1 MGIRCGIVG
10 LPNVGKSTLF
20 NALTNSEVD
29 ASNYPFCT
37 IDPNIG
43 NVTVPD
49 ERLSGLADIVPT
61 EKIVPAFVEFVDIAG
76 LVAGASKG
84 EGLGNKFL
92 GNIRETDAIVH
103 VVRCFVNPD
112 IAHISNQI
120 DPVHDIEIINTE
132 LLLADIQTVERN
144 YIRAEKK
151 SKAAQQEDI
160 KKKEFLK
167 KLLQHL
173 NQFLPAR
180 YFILEDEKTDIWM
193 KELHLLSAKPM
204 LYVVNI
210 SEEDIHAGND
220 FSIQVEEYL
229 SQYQDLHLVT
239 ICGALESELSQIDG
253 EEKNEFLKELKLKEP
268 ALNKLVQSCY
278 SLLGLQTFFTA
289 SSKEIRSWPLKVD
302 SRAPQAAGVIHTDFE
317 RGFICAEVIAY
328 KDYVTLGGEQA
339 CKTAGKMRLE
349 GKNYILSEGDVIHFR
364 FNI

>member
-180 YFILEDEKTDIWM
+180 QFILDDEKTDIWM

-302 SRAPQAAGVIHTDFE
+302 SKAPQAAGVIHTDFE
-317 RGFICAEVIAY
+317 RGFICAEVMAY
-328 KDYVTLGGEQA
+328 KDYVTLRGEQA

-349 GKNYILSEGDVIHFR
+349 GKDYIPAEGDIIHFR

>member
-49 ERLSGLADIVPT
+49 ERLSVLADIVPT
-61 EKIVPAFVEFVDIAG
+61 DKIVPAFVEFVDIAG

-180 YFILEDEKTDIWM
+180 QFILDDEKTDIWM

-210 SEEDIHAGND
+210 NEEDIHAGND
-220 FSIQVEEYL
+220 FSIQVEDYL

-253 EEKNEFLKELKLKEP
+253 EEKNEFLKDLKLKEP

-302 SRAPQAAGVIHTDFE
+302 SKAPHAAGVIHTDFE
-317 RGFICAEVIAY
+317 RGFICAEVMAY
-328 KDYVTLGGEQA
+328 KDYVTLRGEQA

-349 GKNYILSEGDVIHFR
+349 GKDYIPSEGDIIHFR

>member
-49 ERLSGLADIVPT
+49 ERLSVLADIVPT

-92 GNIRETDAIVH
+92 GNIRETDAIGH
-103 VVRCFVNPD
+103 VVRCCENPD

-180 YFILEDEKTDIWM
+180 QFILDDEKTDIWM

-302 SRAPQAAGVIHTDFE
+302 SKAPQAAGVIHTDFE
-317 RGFICAEVIAY
+317 RGFICAEVMAY
-328 KDYVTLGGEQA
+328 KDYVTLRGEQA

-349 GKNYILSEGDVIHFR
+349 GKNYIPSEGDIIHFR

>member
-49 ERLSGLADIVPT
+49 ERLSVLADIVPT

-180 YFILEDEKTDIWM
+180 QFILDDEKTDIWM

-210 SEEDIHAGND
+210 SEEDIHIGND
-220 FSIQVEEYL
+220 FSIQVEDYL

-253 EEKNEFLKELKLKEP
+253 EEKNEFLKDLKLKEP

-302 SRAPQAAGVIHTDFE
+302 SKAPHAAGVIHTDFE
-317 RGFICAEVIAY
+317 RGFICAEVMAY
-328 KDYVTLGGEQA
+328 KDYVTLRGEQA

-349 GKNYILSEGDVIHFR
+349 GKNYIPSEGDIIHFR

>member
-49 ERLSGLADIVPT
+49 ERLSVLADIVPT

-112 IAHISNQI
+112 IAHISNKI
-120 DPVHDIEIINTE
+120 DPIHDIEIINTE

-151 SKAAQQEDI
+151 SKTAQQEDI
-160 KKKEFLK
+160 KKKDFLK

-180 YFILEDEKTDIWM
+180 HFILDDEKTDIWM

-210 SEEDIHAGND
+210 SEEDIHVGND

-229 SQYQDLHLVT
+229 SQYKDLHLVT

-253 EEKNEFLKELKLKEP
+253 VEKNEFLGDLKLKEP

-278 SLLGLQTFFTA
+278 NLLELQTFFTA
-289 SSKEIRSWPLKVD
+289 SSKEIRSWPLKID
-302 SRAPQAAGVIHTDFE
+302 SKAPQAAGVIHTDFE
-317 RGFICAEVIAY
+317 RGFICAEVMAY
-328 KDYVTLGGEQA
+328 KDYVTLRGEQA

-349 GKNYILSEGDVIHFR
+349 GKDYIPTEGDIIHFR

>member
-49 ERLSGLADIVPT
+49 ERLSVLADIVPT

-180 YFILEDEKTDIWM
+180 QFILDDEKTDIWM

-220 FSIQVEEYL
+220 FSIQVEDYL

-253 EEKNEFLKELKLKEP
+253 EEKNEFLKDLKLKEP

-302 SRAPQAAGVIHTDFE
+302 SKAPHAAGVIHTDFE
-317 RGFICAEVIAY
+317 RGFICAEVMAY
-328 KDYVTLGGEQA
+328 KDYVTLRGEQA

-349 GKNYILSEGDVIHFR
+349 GKDYIPSEGDIIHFR

>member
-49 ERLSGLADIVPT
+49 ERLSVLADIVPT

-160 KKKEFLK
+160 KKKEFFK

-180 YFILEDEKTDIWM
+180 QFILDDEKTDIWM

-210 SEEDIHAGND
+210 NEEDIHAGND

-253 EEKNEFLKELKLKEP
+253 EEKNEFLKDLKLKES

-289 SSKEIRSWPLKVD
+289 SSKEIRSWPLKID
-302 SRAPQAAGVIHTDFE
+302 SKAPQAAGVIHTDFE
-317 RGFICAEVIAY
+317 RGFICAEVMAY
-328 KDYVTLGGEQA
+328 KDYVTLRGEQA

-349 GKNYILSEGDVIHFR
+349 GKDYIPSEGDIIHFR

>member
-1 MGIRCGIVG
+1 MGIRWGIVG

-49 ERLSGLADIVPT
+49 ERLSVLADIVPT

-180 YFILEDEKTDIWM
+180 QFILDDEKTDIWM

-210 SEEDIHAGND
+210 NEEDIHAGND

-239 ICGALESELSQIDG
+239 ICGALEFELSQIDG
-253 EEKNEFLKELKLKEP
+253 EEKNEFLKDLKLKEP

-302 SRAPQAAGVIHTDFE
+302 SKAPHAAGVIHTDFE
-317 RGFICAEVIAY
+317 RGFICAEVMAY
-328 KDYVTLGGEQA
+328 KDYVTLRGEQA

-349 GKNYILSEGDVIHFR
+349 GKDYIPSEGDIIHFR

>member
-302 SRAPQAAGVIHTDFE
+302 SKAPQAAGVIHTDFE

>member
-49 ERLSGLADIVPT
+49 ERLSVLANIVPT

-112 IAHISNQI
+112 ITHVSNKI

-132 LLLADIQTVERN
+132 LLLADIQTVEKN

-160 KKKEFLK
+160 KRKEFLK

-180 YFILEDEKTDIWM
+180 NFILDDEKTEIWM
-193 KELHLLSAKPM
+193 KELHLLSAKPT

-210 SEEDIHAGND
+210 NEEDIHTGND
-220 FSIQVEEYL
+220 FPIQVEEYL
-229 SQYQDLHLVT
+229 SHDQDFDLIT

-253 EEKNEFLKELKLKEP
+253 DEKNEFLKDLKLKEP

-278 SLLGLQTFFTA
+278 TLLGLQTFFTA
-289 SSKEIRSWPLKVD
+289 NSKEIRSWPIKVD
-302 SRAPQAAGVIHTDFE
+302 SKAPKAASVVHTDFE

-328 KDYVTLGGEQA
+328 KDYVALGGVQA
-339 CKTAGKMRLE
+339 CKNAGKIRLE
-349 GKNYILSEGDVIHFR
+349 GKDYIVSEGDVIHFR
-364 FNI
+364 FNV

>member
-49 ERLSGLADIVPT
+49 ERLSVLADIVLT

-112 IAHISNQI
+112 IIHISNQI

-180 YFILEDEKTDIWM
+180 HFILDDEKTDIWM

-204 LYVVNI
+204 LYVANI
-210 SEEDIHAGND
+210 NEEDIHVGND

-253 EEKNEFLKELKLKEP
+253 EEKNEFLRDLKLKEP

-289 SSKEIRSWPLKVD
+289 SSKEIRSWPLKLD
-302 SRAPQAAGVIHTDFE
+302 SKAPQAAGVIHTDFE
-317 RGFICAEVIAY
+317 RGFICAEVMAY
-328 KDYVTLGGEQA
+328 KDYVTLKGEQA

-349 GKNYILSEGDVIHFR
+349 GKDYIPSEGDIIHFR

>member
-49 ERLSGLADIVPT
+49 ERLSVLADIVPT

>member
-49 ERLSGLADIVPT
+49 ERLSVLADIVPT

-103 VVRCFVNPD
+103 VVRCFENPD

-180 YFILEDEKTDIWM
+180 QFILDDEKTDIWM

-253 EEKNEFLKELKLKEP
+253 EEKNEFLKDLKLKEP

-302 SRAPQAAGVIHTDFE
+302 SKAPHAAGVIHTDFE
-317 RGFICAEVIAY
+317 RGFICAEVMAY
-328 KDYVTLGGEQA
+328 KDYVTLRGEQA

-349 GKNYILSEGDVIHFR
+349 GKDYIPSEGDIIHFR

>member
-49 ERLSGLADIVPT
+49 ERLSVLADIVPT

-103 VVRCFVNPD
+103 VARCFVNPD

-180 YFILEDEKTDIWM
+180 QFILDDEKTDIWM

-210 SEEDIHAGND
+210 SEEDIHIGND
-220 FSIQVEEYL
+220 FSIQVEDYL

-253 EEKNEFLKELKLKEP
+253 EEKNEFLKDLKLKEP

-302 SRAPQAAGVIHTDFE
+302 SKAPHAAGVIHTDFE
-317 RGFICAEVIAY
+317 RGFICAEVMAY
-328 KDYVTLGGEQA
+328 KDYVTLRGEQA

-349 GKNYILSEGDVIHFR
+349 GKDYIPSEGDIIHFR

>member
-49 ERLSGLADIVPT
+49 QRLSVLSDIVTT
-61 EKIVPAFVEFVDIAG
+61 EKVVPAFVEFVDIAG

-103 VVRCFVNPD
+103 VVRCFANPD
-112 IAHISNQI
+112 IAHVSNKI
-120 DPVHDIEIINTE
+120 DPVNDIEIINTE
-132 LLLADIQTVERN
+132 LLLADIQTVEKN
-144 YIRAEKK
+144 YVRAEKK
-151 SKAAQQEDI
+151 SKAVQQEDV
-160 KKKEFLK
+160 KKKEFLE

-180 YFILEDEKTDIWM
+180 NFILDDEKADIWM
-193 KELHLLSAKPM
+193 KELHLLSAKPT

-210 SEEDIHAGND
+210 SEKGIHAENNLPV
-220 FSIQVEEYL
+220 QVEEYL
-229 SQYQDLHLVT
+229 SHDQDFDLIT
-239 ICGALESELSQIDG
+239 ICGALEFELSQIDD
-253 EEKNEFLKELKLKEP
+253 EEKSEFLKDLKLKEP

-278 SLLGLQTFFTA
+278 TLLGLQTFFTA
-289 SSKEIRSWPLKVD
+289 NSKEIRSWPIKVD
-302 SRAPQAAGVIHTDFE
+302 SKAPKAAGVVHTDFE

-328 KDYVTLGGEQA
+328 KDYVSLGGVKA
-339 CKTAGKMRLE
+339 CKNAGKIRLE
-349 GKNYILSEGDVIHFR
+349 GKDYIVSEGDVIHFR
-364 FNI
+364 FNV